1 MRYLGIRQLFEASTK
16 EHPTTHAPFEVVRRA
31 IWDRP
36 RLQPSVF
43 LRQRPCTLASLL
55 TVVPIETFAGA
66 CRAIRCTEASVGR
79 SFSR

>member
-1 MRYLGIRQLFEASTK
+1 VRYLGIRQLFEASIK

-43 LRQRPCTLASLL
+43 QRHWPCILASLL
-55 TVVPIETFAGA
+55 IVVSIEMFAGA
-66 CRAIRCTEASVGR
+66 CRAMRCAEPSVRR